1 MGRIQLLC
9 VAGFV
14 IRVRN
19 SFGVAVC
26 RRLGRVAVG
35 RRPAARALRP
45 YVLLAVAGALF
56 AAVAA
61 APGATDLQFS
71 SAYAAQ
77 NSNDN
82 LLVSA
87 ENPEFGNH
95 FAGSMVVEVVVAD
108 PLISDTKGGA
118 AGEPKVSVNGATLRM
133 VQSGSGQ
140 WYAYFANEDAARR
153 ADQISRDAGRPGQG
167 LDFGVF
173 CGPGTPA
180 PVLGAEFSDSDGVAI
195 PRSGGLS
202 NFANGVEPLSPCGGL
217 VDPASPVENN
227 VVRSPP
233 SPSGGEPLHGQ
244 IGIKSGAWPVI
255 QLFSFGGDV
264 RIEYEQGG
272 GGPQRVVLQYTDD
285 IPSISFSTDRGQAE
299 PYPAGA
305 EVILRVSD
313 PQLNQDPTDEDS
325 WTFGTSPG
333 SPSVFYQAFYD
344 GGRTAANGGPGL
356 ADLYPHLDRLGFG
369 DNGYL
374 EVSHGGRDVLEL
386 RPNRNQ
392 PAGSVYDGVRHYDGI
407 VTLVE
412 SRPNSGLFES
422 VDASRVSNM
431 RIAPGADRGTSA
443 VISYND
449 RSLSVLTGSHT
460 ASLSLGDA
468 TSDDAAATRSGSP
481 VLSVDA
487 SGWRSGLRIPVVLQ
501 DADQNTDP
509 NRRDR
514 LDVFRD
520 GAIVPSIRIG
530 SPLTLSTASSAA
542 AYPDSGSFEGAV
554 PIPVRSPDPVSARL
568 HLDLGLAAL
577 DRDVTYEMLAI
588 DTGYSA
594 SRLYDA
600 LIDVS
605 GGSNIGTN
613 WFNIDMRSLGGVG
626 GLGGAS
632 LLLYVGGT
640 SDADPI
646 IIADRLGAAQGL
658 LYVDPGHV
666 KRIASGLQGGGG
678 GGGTVH
684 AVIDFGP
691 GGGGLDAG
699 GMGTA
704 DTAPVVFDVFSLG
717 VEDKKIVNN
726 AIYRLELEET
736 SGDSGVFGGTLEF
749 AAANQLNIDD
759 PDFVLGTTPI
769 GSDVKFVTLG
779 RMVDEDAIT
788 ITYSDLARV
797 GAVIPQSVSQSETEI
812 KSESGRVSVSTPSG
826 QLRFGTPVTITL
838 NDPDL
843 NLSADT
849 IEVYLVVD
857 DSRLPS
863 VDTVGSGAHT
873 LLEVKFKD
881 IRYKRCTV
889 DGVQHGGL
897 ASTGFAL
904 VETGPRTGVF
914 EGVFKMPTRVCD
926 KSGSELM
933 STAGG
938 AMDVVYYDSVDSS
951 GNPSAFSMLRQQQ
964 QQQQQSDSSSNA
976 RTQSPLTLGNTG
988 SISGSADP
996 VPDNNNNNNNNN
1008 NGDIGFDGASTTA
1021 DAEIQPPRKPSA
1033 SLSADRVELERVGDV
1048 SSITLS
1054 GNVGT
1059 YMVNSIAAA
1068 TAKHPDG
1075 TERSF
1080 DMRVGANGK
1089 YGAIINLKGGNDPQG
1104 NYSVSVEYGQN
1115 ADPVALLTFYVE
1127 STPLVIP
1134 DSVRAA
1140 ASEWSA
1146 GMISDAE
1153 FAKELS
1159 VLVLMD
1165 ILAYDSA
1172 VLGASDDGDG
1182 NGADARRA
1190 PDAGDDETKGHGA
1203 AVPPLAGSSTLP
1215 AWLDAPARWWVMG
1228 LVPDE
1233 TFVESVQ
1240 YLLDVGIAR
1249 F

>member
-14 IRVRN
+14 IHVRD
-19 SFGVAVC
+19 SSGVAVC
-26 RRLGRVAVG
+26 SRSERVAVNG
-35 RRPAARALRP
+35 RPAARVLRP
-45 YVLLAVAGALF
+45 YVLLAVVAGALF
-56 AAVAA
+56 AAAAA
-61 APGATDLQFS
+61 APDAADLPFS
-71 SAYAAQ
+71 PAHAAQ

-87 ENPEFGNH
+87 ENPEFDNH

-108 PLISDTKGGA
+108 PLVSDTKGGA

-133 VQSGSGQ
+133 VQSSSGQ

-153 ADQISRDAGRPGQG
+153 ADQISHDARRPGQG

-173 CGPGTPA
+173 CGPRTPA
-180 PVLGAEFSDSDGVAI
+180 PVLGAEFPDSDGVAI

-217 VDPASPVENN
+217 VDPASPAENN

-244 IGIKSGAWPVI
+244 IGLKSGAWPVI

-264 RIEYEQGG
+264 RIEYERGG
-272 GGPQRVVLQYTDD
+272 GGPQRVILQYTDD
-285 IPSISFSTDRGQAE
+285 IRTISFSTDRGQAE

-305 EVILRVSD
+305 EVVLRVSD

-356 ADLYPHLDRLGFG
+356 ADLYPHLGRLGFG

-374 EVSHGGRDVLEL
+374 GVSHGGGDVLEL

-392 PAGSVYDGVRHYDGI
+392 PVGSVYDGVRHYEDI

-422 VDASRVSNM
+422 VDASHVSNM

-460 ASLSLGDA
+460 ASLSLGGTA
-468 TSDDAAATRSGSP
+468 GAATARDGSP

-530 SPLTLSTASSAA
+530 SPLALSSASSAA

-554 PIPVRSPDPVSARL
+554 PIPARSPDPVSARL

-577 DRDVTYEMLAI
+577 DRSVTYEMLAI

-605 GGSNIGTN
+605 GESSIGTN
-613 WFNIDMRSLGGVG
+613 WLNIDMRSLGGAR

-646 IIADRLGAAQGL
+646 IIADRLGAAQSL
-658 LYVDPGHV
+658 LYVDPDHV
-666 KRIASGLQGGGG
+666 KRIASGLQEGGRG

-684 AVIDFGP
+684 AVVDFGP
-691 GGGGLDAG
+691 GGGLDAG
-699 GMGTA
+699 GMGA
-704 DTAPVVFDVFSLG
+704 AVTAPVVLDVFSIG

-759 PDFVLGTTPI
+759 PDFILDTTPI

-797 GAVIPQSVSQSETEI
+797 GAVIPQSVSQPETEI
-812 KSESGRVSVSTPSG
+812 KSESGRVSVYTPSG

-863 VDTVGSGAHT
+863 VDTVGRGAHT
-873 LLEVKFKD
+873 MLEVKFKD
-881 IRYKRCTV
+881 VRYKRCTV

-904 VETGPRTGVF
+904 VETGPGTGVF

-926 KSGSELM
+926 KSGSGLM

-964 QQQQQSDSSSNA
+964 QQQQSDPSSGA
-976 RTQSPLTLGNTG
+976 RTQSPLTVGNTG
-988 SISGSADP
+988 SISGSAGP
-996 VPDNNNNNNNNN
+996 VPNDDND
-1008 NGDIGFDGASTTA
+1008 DIGLSGAGTV
-1021 DAEIQPPRKPSA
+1021 DVEIKQPRKPSA
-1033 SLSADRVELERVGDV
+1033 SLSANRVALERVGDV
-1048 SSITLS
+1048 SSIILS

-1059 YMVNSIAAA
+1059 YVANSIAAI
-1068 TAKHPDG
+1068 TVKHPDG

-1080 DMRVGANGK
+1080 DMRVGADGK
-1089 YGAIINLKGGNDPQG
+1089 YGAIINLKGGNDLQG
-1104 NYSVSVEYGQN
+1104 NYSVSVEHGQN

-1159 VLVLMD
+1159 VLVSMD

-1172 VLGASDDGDG
+1172 VLGAGDD
-1182 NGADARRA
+1182 DAGRA
-1190 PDAGDDETKGHGA
+1190 PVVGDNETQGHGA

-1215 AWLDAPARWWVMG
+1215 AWMDAPVRWWTMG

-1240 YLLDVGIAR
+1240 YLLDAGIAR

>member
-1 MGRIQLLC
+1 ML
-9 VAGFV
+9 
-14 IRVRN
+14 
-19 SFGVAVC
+19 
-26 RRLGRVAVG
+26 
-35 RRPAARALRP
+35 P
-45 YVLLAVAGALF
+45 YAILAVAGALF

-61 APGATDLQFS
+61 AAPGATDLPFS
-71 SAYAAQ
+71 PAYAAQ

-87 ENPEFGNH
+87 ESPEFDNH

-180 PVLGAEFSDSDGVAI
+180 LVLGAEFPDSDGVAV

-202 NFANGVEPLSPCGGL
+202 NFANGVEPLSTCGGL

-244 IGIKSGAWPVI
+244 IGIKDGAWPVI

-264 RIEYEQGG
+264 RIEYERGG

-285 IPSISFSTDRGQAE
+285 ISSISFSTDRGQAE

-356 ADLYPHLDRLGFG
+356 ADLYPHLGRLGFG

-374 EVSHGGRDVLEL
+374 EISRGGGNVLEL

-392 PAGSVYDGVRHYDGI
+392 PVDSVYDGVRHYEGI

-412 SRPNSGLFES
+412 SRPNSRLFES
-422 VDASRVSNM
+422 VDASHVSNM

-460 ASLSLGDA
+460 ASLSLGGTA
-468 TSDDAAATRSGSP
+468 SGAATGSDSP

-530 SPLTLSTASSAA
+530 SPLTLSPASSAA

-577 DRDVTYEMLAI
+577 DRGVTYEMIAI

-594 SRLYDA
+594 SRLYDT

-605 GGSNIGTN
+605 GESNIGTN
-613 WFNIDMRSLGGVG
+613 WFNIDVRSLGGVG

-666 KRIASGLQGGGG
+666 ERIASGLQGG

-699 GMGTA
+699 GVGTA
-704 DTAPVVFDVFSLG
+704 DAAPVVFDVFSLG
-717 VEDKKIVNN
+717 VEGKKIVNN
-726 AIYRLELEET
+726 AIYRLELEEI

-769 GSDVKFVTLG
+769 GNDVKFVTLG
-779 RMVDEDAIT
+779 RMVDENAIT

-797 GAVIPQSVSQSETEI
+797 GAVIPQSVSQPETEI

-849 IEVYLVVD
+849 IEVYRVVD

-881 IRYKRCTV
+881 VRYKRCTV

-897 ASTGFAL
+897 ASTGFTL
-904 VETGPRTGVF
+904 VETGPGTGVF

-926 KSGSELM
+926 KSGSDLM
-933 STAGG
+933 SPAGG

-951 GNPSAFSMLRQQQ
+951 GNPSTFSMLRQQQ
-964 QQQQQSDSSSNA
+964 QQSDPSSGA
-976 RTQSPLTLGNTG
+976 RTQSPLTMGNTG
-988 SISGSADP
+988 SISGSAGP
-996 VPDNNNNNNNNN
+996 VPDDDT
-1008 NGDIGFDGASTTA
+1008 GDIGFGGAGTA
-1021 DAEIQPPRKPSA
+1021 DAEIKQPRKPSA
-1033 SLSADRVELERVGDV
+1033 SLSANRVALERVGDV

-1059 YMVNSIAAA
+1059 YMINSIAAV
-1068 TAKHPDG
+1068 TVKHPDG

-1080 DMRVGANGK
+1080 DIRVGANGK

-1115 ADPVALLTFYVE
+1115 ADPIALLTFYVE

-1140 ASEWSA
+1140 ASEWSV
-1146 GMISDAE
+1146 GMIPDAE
-1153 FAKELS
+1153 FARELS

-1172 VLGASDDGDG
+1172 AFGAGDDGNGNGDGDGDG
-1182 NGADARRA
+1182 NGDDVKQA
-1190 PDAGDDETKGHGA
+1190 PDAGGNETKGHGA
-1203 AVPPLAGSSTLP
+1203 TVPPLARSSMLP
-1215 AWLDAPARWWVMG
+1215 AWLDAPIGWWAMG
-1228 LVPDE
+1228 HVPDE
-1233 TFVESVQ
+1233 TLVESIQ
-1240 YLLDVGIAR
+1240 YLLDAGIAR

>member
-1 MGRIQLLC
+1 MRQY
-9 VAGFV
+9 A
-14 IRVRN
+14 
-19 SFGVAVC
+19 
-26 RRLGRVAVG
+26 
-35 RRPAARALRP
+35 
-45 YVLLAVAGALF
+45 LLAVAGALF
-56 AAVAA
+56 AAVAV
-61 APGATDLQFS
+61 APGATGLPFS
-71 SAYAAQ
+71 PAYAAQ

-87 ENPEFGNH
+87 ENTEFGNH
-95 FAGSMVVEVVVAD
+95 FAGSMVIEVVVAD

-133 VQSGSGQ
+133 AQSSSGQ
-140 WYAYFANEDAARR
+140 WHAYFANEDAARR
-153 ADQISRDAGRPGQG
+153 ADQISHDAGRPGQG

-180 PVLGAEFSDSDGVAI
+180 PVLGAEFPDSDGVAV

-202 NFANGVEPLSPCGGL
+202 DFANGMEPFSPCSGA

-233 SPSGGEPLHGQ
+233 SPSGDEPLHGQ
-244 IGIKSGAWPVI
+244 IGIKSGAWPVV

-264 RIEYEQGG
+264 RIEYERGG

-356 ADLYPHLDRLGFG
+356 ADLYPHLGRLGFG
-369 DNGYL
+369 DNGHL
-374 EVSHGGRDVLEL
+374 EVPHGVGDVLEL

-392 PAGSVYDGVRHYDGI
+392 PAGSVYDGVRHYGSI

-422 VDASRVSNM
+422 VDASHVSNM

-460 ASLSLGDA
+460 ASLSLGDTA
-468 TSDDAAATRSGSP
+468 SAAPAGNDSP

-487 SGWRSGLRIPVVLQ
+487 SGWRSGLRIPVMLQ

-530 SPLTLSTASSAA
+530 SPLTLSPASSAA

-554 PIPVRSPDPVSARL
+554 HIPVRSPDPVSARL

-577 DRDVTYEMLAI
+577 DRNVTYEMLAI
-588 DTGYSA
+588 DTGYTA

-605 GGSNIGTN
+605 GESSIGTN
-613 WFNIDMRSLGGVG
+613 WLNIDVRSLGGVR

-640 SDADPI
+640 SDPDPI
-646 IIADRLGAAQGL
+646 IVADRLGAAQGL
-658 LYVDPGHV
+658 LHIDPGHV
-666 KRIASGLQGGGG
+666 KTIAAGLQGGGGGGG

-684 AVIDFGP
+684 AVVDFGP
-691 GGGGLDAG
+691 GGGGLGAG
-699 GMGTA
+699 DVGTT
-704 DTAPVVFDVFSLG
+704 DTAPVVLDVFSLG
-717 VEDKKIVNN
+717 VEGKKIVNN

-736 SGDSGVFGGTLEF
+736 SGNSGVFGGTLEF

-779 RMVDEDAIT
+779 RMVGGDAIT

-797 GAVIPQSVSQSETEI
+797 GAVIPQSVSQPKTEI

-849 IEVYLVVD
+849 IEVYRTVD
-857 DSRLPS
+857 DPRLPS
-863 VDTVGSGAHT
+863 VDTVGGGAHT
-873 LLEVKFKD
+873 LLEIKFKD
-881 IRYKRCTV
+881 VRYKRCTV

-904 VETGPRTGVF
+904 VETGPGTGVF
-914 EGVFKMPTRVCD
+914 EGIFKMPTRVCD

-951 GNPSAFSMLRQQQ
+951 GNPSVFSMLRQQQ
-964 QQQQQSDSSSNA
+964 QQQQQSDSSSGA
-976 RTQSPLTLGNTG
+976 RTQSPLTIGNTG
-988 SISGSADP
+988 SISGSAGP
-996 VPDNNNNNNNNN
+996 VPDDDS
-1008 NGDIGFDGASTTA
+1008 GDIGFSGAGTA
-1021 DAEIQPPRKPSA
+1021 DAEIKPPRKPSA

-1048 SSITLS
+1048 SSVTLS
-1054 GNVGT
+1054 GNVGA
-1059 YMVNSIAAA
+1059 YVMNSIA
-1068 TAKHPDG
+1068 TVTVKHPDG
-1075 TERSF
+1075 AERSF
-1080 DMRVGANGK
+1080 DVRVGGNGQ
-1089 YGAIINLKGGNDPQG
+1089 YGAIINLKGGDAPQG
-1104 NYSVSVEYGQN
+1104 NYSISIEYGEN
-1115 ADPVALLTFYVE
+1115 TDPVALLTFYVE
-1127 STPLVIP
+1127 SAPLVIP

-1140 ASEWSA
+1140 ASDWSA

-1159 VLVLMD
+1159 VLVSMN

-1172 VLGASDDGDG
+1172 VPGASSGGGG
-1182 NGADARRA
+1182 NGMERA
-1190 PDAGDDETKGHGA
+1190 PDEGGNEANGHGA
-1203 AVPPLAGSSTLP
+1203 AAPPTARSPMLP
-1215 AWLDAPARWWVMG
+1215 AWLDVSAKWWAMG

-1233 TFVESVQ
+1233 TFVGSVQ
-1240 YLLDVGIAR
+1240 YLLDAGIAR
-1249 F
+1249 L